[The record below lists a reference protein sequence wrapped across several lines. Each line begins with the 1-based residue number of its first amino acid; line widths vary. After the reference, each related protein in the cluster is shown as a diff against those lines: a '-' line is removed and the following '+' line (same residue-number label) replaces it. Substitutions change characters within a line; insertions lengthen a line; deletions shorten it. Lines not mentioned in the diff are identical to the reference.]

1 MRGLTERGVMVTDEK
16 PAEGAVMVTDE
27 MLSESVMVT
36 DERLSKRGVMVTGWG
51 PVLQCGLLTVRG
63 SRDSSP
69 GSTPILGLDSTPI
82 QYLAHTAT
90 MYLPM

>member
-1 MRGLTERGVMVTDEK
+1 MVTDERV
-16 PAEGAVMVTDE
+16 AMVTNERSAERD
-27 MLSESVMVT
+27 VMDT

-82 QYLAHTAT
+82 QYLQLGLNSTSK
-90 MYLPM
+90 MSK

>member
-1 MRGLTERGVMVTDEK
+1 
-16 PAEGAVMVTDE
+16 
-27 MLSESVMVT
+27 
-36 DERLSKRGVMVTGWG
+36 MVTGWG

-82 QYLAHTAT
+82 QYLQTAPVRCLRGRSHIT
-90 MYLPM
+90 SAAGGGRGGKPKADNC

>member
-1 MRGLTERGVMVTDEK
+1 
-16 PAEGAVMVTDE
+16 
-27 MLSESVMVT
+27 
-36 DERLSKRGVMVTGWG
+36 MVTGWG

-82 QYLAHTAT
+82 QYLQLGLNSTSKISK
-90 MYLPM
+90 